1 LIEPGNGIALKVEW
15 NVVARNGI
23 VPFIGWNQRKER
35 TFLARFQRSA
45 GAVVNACGRVTE
57 Q

>member
-1 LIEPGNGIALKVEW
+1 LIEPGDGIALKVEW

-35 TFLARFQRSA
+35 TFLARFQRSV

-57 Q
+57 